1 MDTLRAHFTMTFPDA
16 PNVLP
21 IVFAVVPLAL
31 MGLGFVAILLPDRL
45 MRSLSG
51 GRDPMSASMLPL
63 SLGLALLGMLLAG
76 VHLHD
81 GIRSLQVD
89 GWDRV
94 PARIQRSD
102 LVEVMQPRSTT
113 PAWRP
118 DVIYEYRYGTQ
129 LLQGHRIA
137 FRPLSSSDHAGTQ
150 AWLRQHYPIGA
161 QVIARVDPD
170 MPALAVLENGRSF
183 WTWVLAGIG
192 LVLTGTGTHLLRIA
206 MRECRPR
213 PTTRKHAR

>member
-31 MGLGFVAILLPDRL
+31 MGLGFVAMLLPDDL
-45 MRSLSG
+45 MRNLSG

-63 SLGLALLGMLLAG
+63 SLGLVLLGMLLAG
-76 VHLHD
+76 VHLLD
-81 GIRSLQVD
+81 GIRSLRVD

-94 PARIQRSD
+94 PARILHSD
-102 LVEVMQPRSTT
+102 LAEVMQPRSTI

-118 DVIYEYRYGTQ
+118 DVIYEYRHGTQ

-161 QVIARVDPD
+161 QVIAHVDPD
-170 MPALAVLENGRSF
+170 APALAVLESGRSS

-192 LVLTGTGTHLLRIA
+192 LVLAGTGVHLFCVA
-206 MRECRPR
+206 MREFTPL
-213 PTTRKHAR
+213 PTKRKLTR

>member
-1 MDTLRAHFTMTFPDA
+1 MTFPDV

-31 MGLGFVAILLPDRL
+31 MGLGFMAMLLPDDL
-45 MRSLSG
+45 MRSLWG
-51 GRDPMSASMLPL
+51 GRDPISMGMLPL
-63 SLGLALLGMLLAG
+63 SLGLALLGVSLAG
-76 VHLHD
+76 VHLLD
-81 GIRSLQVD
+81 GFRSLQVD
-89 GWDRV
+89 EWDRV
-94 PARIQRSD
+94 PARILRSD

-118 DVIYEYRYGTQ
+118 DVIYEYRHGTQ

-137 FRPLSSSDHAGTQ
+137 FRPLSSSDQDGTQ
-150 AWLRQHYPIGA
+150 AWLQQHYPVGA
-161 QVIARVDPD
+161 EVIARVDPD
-170 MPALAVLENGRSF
+170 APALAVLENGRSS

-206 MRECRPR
+206 MRECRQR
-213 PTTRKHAR
+213 PTTRKHSR